1 MEWLTLCNYLLFL
14 ILICMMIYFFV
25 KLNRLNILIYEKV
38 DETNKSRSD
47 KIKDLDNDIQSKFN
61 DVITLNKLKVKELL
75 VEKDA
80 NINGKLKA
88 YNIEGHIL
96 SNPDNYTALW
106 IKNPLAV
113 EGSITTGYFNN
124 SKNVSVHD
132 DYPTLHIDEI
142 KTKNIDTIKLTSD
155 KTITNKLT
163 IINDYD

>member
-1 MEWLTLCNYLLFL
+1 MDWIIFFACLLFL
-14 ILICMMIYFFV
+14 ILISMMIYFFV
-25 KLNRLNILIYEKV
+25 KLNRLNVLIYEKV
-38 DETNKSRSD
+38 DETNKSNSD

-75 VEKDA
+75 VEHNA

-88 YNIEGHIL
+88 YNIEGHKL
-96 SNPDNYTALW
+96 YNPDNYTALW

-124 SKNVSVHD
+124 SKNVTVHD

-142 KTKNIDTIKLTSD
+142 KSKNIDTLKLTSD

-163 IINDYD
+163 IINNYD

>member
-1 MEWLTLCNYLLFL
+1 
-14 ILICMMIYFFV
+14 MMIYFFV
-25 KLNRLNILIYEKV
+25 KLNKLHILIYEKI
-38 DETNKSRSD
+38 DETNKSSSD

-75 VEKDA
+75 VENDA
-80 NINGKLKA
+80 NIYGKLKA
-88 YNIEGHIL
+88 YNIEGHKL
-96 SNPDNYTALW
+96 YNPDNYTALW

-124 SKNVSVHD
+124 SKSVSVHD

-142 KTKNIDTIKLTSD
+142 KTKNIDTTKLTSD

>member
-1 MEWLTLCNYLLFL
+1 MDWVIFFACLLFL
-14 ILICMMIYFFV
+14 ILISMMIYFFV
-25 KLNRLNILIYEKV
+25 KLNKLNVLIYEKV
-38 DETNKSRSD
+38 DETNKSNSD

-75 VEKDA
+75 VENDA

-88 YNIEGHIL
+88 YNIEGHII

-142 KTKNIDTIKLTSD
+142 KTKNIDTLKLTSD